1 MGPRGAP
8 TPALRASFGGEALR
22 HARARRSALGA
33 ALAAAALGAACA
45 PPGSGSAAPSVLL
58 VTVDTL
64 RADHLGAFGDPRG
77 ASPGIDR
84 LLRGA
89 AGFEQAFVPRGQTWP
104 SLATLMT
111 SLPPAAH
118 GVRKNGQAMNEGC
131 TALADVLRARGYRT
145 AAFLSNAGKA
155 TWSGFE
161 EVTDLRDLDLPVV
174 ARAKGWL
181 RGAAPGPFLLWVHL
195 FSPHAPYAAP
205 APLTTRFDPG
215 YRGAEDGSL
224 ARIRAI
230 ERGGSPLPPED
241 ARHLVARYDAEVS
254 WVDARVDDLVRT
266 LDELGIAERT
276 LVVFAA
282 DHGEELG
289 ARQAYFSHSASIYD
303 TVLRVPLA
311 FRLPGRL
318 PPRTIPHA
326 PAEIMDAAPTV
337 LSLLGI
343 EPPVAWEGRD
353 LAPVLA
359 GAPPD
364 TAHAAFAELE
374 DRVVSIRTARWR
386 YLRNPDGFDFPLEG
400 GGAFRLERGALF
412 DHEVD
417 PAERRDVSSAR
428 PDVVR
433 ALRERTEAWMT
444 AHAWEEASR
453 RHAGRTVPDAVR
465 RELEALGYVH

>member
-1 MGPRGAP
+1 MDPRGAP
-8 TPALRASFGGEALR
+8 IPALRASFGGWAVR
-22 HARARRSALGA
+22 DVRACRSILGA
-33 ALAAAALGAACA
+33 ALAAVVLGPACA
-45 PPGSGSAAPSVLL
+45 PAPDRPGPNVLL

-111 SLPPAAH
+111 SLPPVAH

-131 TALADVLRARGYRT
+131 VSLADVLGGRGYRT

-155 TWSGFE
+155 AWSGFQ

-174 ARAKGWL
+174 SRAKGWL

-215 YRGAEDGSL
+215 YAGPEDGSL
-224 ARIRAI
+224 ERIRAI
-230 ERGGSPLPPED
+230 ERGGVAPPPAD
-241 ARHLVARYDAEVS
+241 ARHLAARYDAEIS
-254 WVDARVDDLVRT
+254 WVDARVDDLLRAV
-266 LDELGIAERT
+266 DELGLAEGT

-311 FRLPGRL
+311 FRLPGRV
-318 PPRTIPHA
+318 PPGTIPRA
-326 PAEIMDAAPTV
+326 PAEIMDVAPTV
-337 LSLLGI
+337 LALLGV
-343 EPPVAWEGRD
+343 EAPPAWEGRD
-353 LAPVLA
+353 LGPVLA
-359 GAPPD
+359 GAAAD

-374 DRVVSIRTARWR
+374 DRVVSLRTGRWR
-386 YLRNPDGFDFPLEG
+386 YLHNPDGFDFPLDG
-400 GGAFRLERGALF
+400 GGTFRLERGALF
-412 DHEVD
+412 DHESD
-417 PAERRDVSSAR
+417 PAELRDMSAVH
-428 PDVVR
+428 PDVAR
-433 ALRERTEAWMT
+433 ALRERTTAWMA
-444 AHAWEEASR
+444 AHEWEEAGR
-453 RHAGRTVPDAVR
+453 RHAGRAVPEAVR
-465 RELEALGYVH
+465 RELEALGYVQ